1 VAQDVSAKHPIKTRT
16 NFLNLITNVNL
27 SLIMWKV
34 ISYFLI
40 AFLTF
45 SCALQTTSTVNTAY
59 LSQTEI
65 EENLTKELKLDLKI
79 KNVGYKIQKTFVEK
93 CPSKKLDLGLMT
105 ISQSDIRNEIGT
117 TLNNI
122 TSFGRLADKN
132 INAYKKIVNLNDDTK
147 VTGVIKNSPAE
158 KVGIIFGDEILEIN
172 SNKIS
177 SRSDLENIYEG
188 IDVKI
193 KTRRNEKIIELNI
206 KNNLI
211 CNIEFE
217 AFQTNTPNLTFFRT
231 GNTIFVSENLMNYLK
246 TDDELVMVLT
256 NEFSHYLND
265 NSTLVAGANRLN
277 QTLQITQILTP
288 WNLSLAGASDF
299 SNDVIKKLG
308 IRYSAEEESYAD
320 YMSINLTNLLGYSS
334 DKAKVFWERLV
345 KDKPSDSTIPEFRP
359 VDSKKIR
366 VITYSNDEKLN
377 RFPTKEDYQNFIKK
391 FKI

>member
-1 VAQDVSAKHPIKTRT
+1 MKR
-16 NFLNLITNVNL
+16 
-27 SLIMWKV
+27 V
-34 ISYFLI
+34 ILYFLYL
-40 AFLTF
+40 FFVF
-45 SCALQTTSTVNTAY
+45 SCAPQTTNTVNVSY

-65 EENLTKELKLDLKI
+65 EENIRKELNLDLKI
-79 KNVGYKIQKTFVEK
+79 KNIGYKIQKTFVEK
-93 CPSKKLDLGLMT
+93 CSSKKLDLGLMT
-105 ISQSDIRNEIGT
+105 ISQQDIRGEIGA
-117 TLNNI
+117 TLGNI
-122 TSFGRLADKN
+122 TSFGRLSEKN
-132 INAYKKIVNLNDDTK
+132 INAYKKIVNLNDNTK
-147 VTGVIKNSPAE
+147 VTGVIKNSTAE
-158 KVGIIFGDEILEIN
+158 KAGIVFGDEILEIN
-172 SNKIS
+172 GFKIS

-188 IDVKI
+188 SDVKI

-217 AFQTNTPNLTFFRT
+217 AFQTNTPNLTFFRS
-231 GNTIFVSENLMNYLK
+231 GNTIFVSENLMSYLK

-265 NSTLVAGANRLN
+265 SSTLVAGANRLN
-277 QTLQITQILTP
+277 QSLQVTQILTP
-288 WNLSLAGASDF
+288 WNMSLAGASDF
-299 SNDVIKKLG
+299 SNEVIKKLG

>member
-1 VAQDVSAKHPIKTRT
+1 MK
-16 NFLNLITNVNL
+16 
-27 SLIMWKV
+27 KV
-34 ISYFLI
+34 IIYFLYI
-40 AFLTF
+40 FSVF
-45 SCALQTTSTVNTAY
+45 SCAPQTTSTVNISY

-65 EENLTKELKLDLKI
+65 EENIRKELNLDLKI

-105 ISQSDIRNEIGT
+105 ISQQDIRGEIGT
-117 TLNNI
+117 TLGNI
-122 TSFGRLADKN
+122 TSFGRLTEKN
-132 INAYKKIVNLNDDTK
+132 VNAYKKIVNLNDNTK
-147 VTGVIKNSPAE
+147 VIGVIKNSSAE
-158 KVGIIFGDEILEIN
+158 KAGIIFGDEILEIN

-177 SRSDLENIYEG
+177 GRADLENIYNSG
-188 IDVKI
+188 DVKVKI
-193 KTRRNEKIIELNI
+193 KRNESVKEISVA
-206 KNNLI
+206 NNLI
-211 CNIEFE
+211 CNVEFE
-217 AFQTNTPNLTFFRT
+217 AFQTNTPNLTFFRS
-231 GNTIFVSENLMNYLK
+231 GNTIFISENLMNYLK
-246 TDDELVMVLT
+246 TEDELVMVLT

-265 NSTLVAGANRLN
+265 SSTLVSGANRLN

-320 YMSINLTNLLGYSS
+320 YMSVNLTNLLGYSS
-334 DKAKVFWERLV
+334 DKAKIFWERLV
-345 KDKPSDSTIPEFRP
+345 KDKPADSTIPEFRP

-377 RFPTKEDYQNFIKK
+377 KFPTKEDYQNFIKK

>member
-1 VAQDVSAKHPIKTRT
+1 MKRVI
-16 NFLNLITNVNL
+16 LY
-27 SLIMWKV
+27 SLYIFFV
-34 ISYFLI
+34 
-40 AFLTF
+40 F
-45 SCALQTTSTVNTAY
+45 SCAPQTTSTVNVSY

-65 EENLTKELKLDLKI
+65 EENIRKELNLDLKI
-79 KNVGYKIQKTFVEK
+79 KNIGYKIQKTFVEK

-105 ISQSDIRNEIGT
+105 ISQQDIRGEIGA
-117 TLNNI
+117 TLGNI
-122 TSFGRLADKN
+122 TSFGGLLEKN
-132 INAYKKIVNLNDDTK
+132 INAYKKIVNLNDNTK
-147 VTGVIKNSPAE
+147 VIGVIKNSSAE
-158 KVGIIFGDEILEIN
+158 KAGIVFGDEILEIN
-172 SNKIS
+172 STKIS
-177 SRSDLENIYEG
+177 SRSNFEDIYDGNDL
-188 IDVKI
+188 KI

-217 AFQTNTPNLTFFRT
+217 AFQTNTPNLTFFRS

-265 NSTLVAGANRLN
+265 SSTLVAGTNRLN

-320 YMSINLTNLLGYSS
+320 YMSINLTNLLGYNS
-334 DKAKVFWERLV
+334 DKAKIFWERLV
-345 KDKPSDSTIPEFRP
+345 KDKPTDSTIPEFRP

-377 RFPTKEDYQNFIKK
+377 RFPTKEDYENFMKK

>member
-1 VAQDVSAKHPIKTRT
+1 MK
-16 NFLNLITNVNL
+16 
-27 SLIMWKV
+27 KV
-34 ISYFLI
+34 ILYFLYI
-40 AFLTF
+40 FF
-45 SCALQTTSTVNTAY
+45 IFNCAPQTTSTVNISY

-65 EENLTKELKLDLKI
+65 EENIRKELNLDLKI
-79 KNVGYKIQKTFVEK
+79 KNIGYKIQKTFVDK
-93 CPSKKLDLGLMT
+93 CSSTKLDLGLMT
-105 ISQSDIRNEIGT
+105 ISEADIRSEVGS
-117 TLNNI
+117 TLGNI
-122 TSFGRLADKN
+122 TSFGKLVDKN
-132 INAYKKIVNLNDDTK
+132 LNAYKKIVNLNENKK
-147 VTGVIKNSPAE
+147 VIGVIKNSPAE
-158 KVGIIFGDEILEIN
+158 KAGIIFGDEILEIN
-172 SNKIS
+172 GNKIS
-177 SRSDLENIYEG
+177 SRFDLENISNTSN
-188 IDVKI
+188 IKI
-193 KTRRNEKIIELNI
+193 TIKRNEKVTEINI

-217 AFQTNTPNLTFFRT
+217 AFQTNTPNLTFFRS
-231 GNTIFVSENLMNYLK
+231 GNTIFVSENLMSYLK

-256 NEFSHYLND
+256 HEFSHYLND
-265 NSTLVAGANRLN
+265 SNTLVAGANRLN
-277 QTLQITQILTP
+277 QSLQVTQILTP
-288 WNLSLAGASDF
+288 WNMSLAGASDF
-299 SNDVIKKLG
+299 SNELIKKLG

>member
-1 VAQDVSAKHPIKTRT
+1 M
-16 NFLNLITNVNL
+16 N
-27 SLIMWKV
+27 
-34 ISYFLI
+34 IS
-40 AFLTF
+40 
-45 SCALQTTSTVNTAY
+45 Y

-65 EENLTKELKLDLKI
+65 EENIRKELNLDLKI
-79 KNVGYKIQKTFVEK
+79 KNVGYKIQKTFVDK

-105 ISQSDIRNEIGT
+105 ISPADIRGEIGT
-117 TLNNI
+117 TLGNI
-122 TSFGRLADKN
+122 ASFGGLLDKN
-132 INAYKKIVNLNDDTK
+132 INAYKKIVNLNDNTK
-147 VTGVIKNSPAE
+147 VIGVIKNSSAE
-158 KVGIIFGDEILEIN
+158 KAGIIFGDEILEIN
-172 SNKIS
+172 GFKIS
-177 SRSDLENIYEG
+177 SRSDLENIFDG
-188 IDVKI
+188 SDVKMKI
-193 KTRRNEKIIELNI
+193 KRNEKIIELNI

-217 AFQTNTPNLTFFRT
+217 AFQTNTPNITFFRS
-231 GNTIFVSENLMNYLK
+231 GNTIFISENLMKYLK
-246 TDDELVMVLT
+246 TEDELVMVLT

-265 NSTLVAGANRLN
+265 TKTLVSTANRIN

-334 DKAKVFWERLV
+334 DKAKMFWERLV
-345 KDKPSDSTIPEFRP
+345 KEKPADNTIPEFRP

-377 RFPTKEDYQNFIKK
+377 RFPTKEDYDNFVKK

>member
-1 VAQDVSAKHPIKTRT
+1 MSNA
-16 NFLNLITNVNL
+16 
-27 SLIMWKV
+27 SLAAIMNRV
-34 ISYFLI
+34 ILYFLYI
-40 AFLTF
+40 FFIF
-45 SCALQTTSTVNTAY
+45 SCAPQTTSTINVSY

-65 EENLTKELKLDLKI
+65 EENIRKELNLDLKI
-79 KNVGYKIQKTFVEK
+79 KNVGYKIQKTFVDK
-93 CPSKKLDLGLMT
+93 CRSKKLDLGLMT
-105 ISQSDIRNEIGT
+105 ISQADIISEIGT
-117 TLNNI
+117 SFGNI
-122 TSFGRLADKN
+122 TSFGRLAEKN
-132 INAYKKIVNLNDDTK
+132 VNAYKKIVNLNNNT
-147 VTGVIKNSPAE
+147 VVIGVIKNSPAE
-158 KVGIIFGDEILEIN
+158 RAGIILGDEILEIN

-177 SRSDLENIYEG
+177 SRVDLENIYDG
-188 IDVKI
+188 NDIKI
-193 KTRRNEKIIELNI
+193 KTKRNEKVLELNI

-211 CNIEFE
+211 CNVEFE
-217 AFQTNTPNLTFFRT
+217 SFQTKVPNLTFFRS
-231 GNTIFVSENLMNYLK
+231 GNTVFVSENLINYLK
-246 TDDELVMVLT
+246 TEDELVMVLT

-265 NSTLVAGANRLN
+265 NSTLVADANKLN
-277 QTLQITQILTP
+277 QTLQITQILIP

-345 KDKPSDSTIPEFRP
+345 KDKPEDSTIPEFRP

-377 RFPTKEDYQNFIKK
+377 RFPTKEDYENFKKK

>member
-1 VAQDVSAKHPIKTRT
+1 MQ
-16 NFLNLITNVNL
+16 
-27 SLIMWKV
+27 KV
-34 ISYFLI
+34 ISYFVLV
-40 AFLTF
+40 FLTI
-45 SCALQTTSTVNTAY
+45 SCASQTTSTVNTAY

-79 KNVGYKIQKTFVEK
+79 KNVGYKIQKTFVDK

-122 TSFGRLADKN
+122 TSFGRLVDKN
-132 INAYKKIVNLNDDTK
+132 INAYKKIVDLNDNTK
-147 VTGVIKNSPAE
+147 VTGVVKNSPAE
-158 KVGIIFGDEILEIN
+158 KAGIIFGDEILEIN
-172 SNKIS
+172 GTKIS
-177 SRSDLENIYEG
+177 TRSDLENIYDG
-188 IDVKI
+188 NDVKI
-193 KTRRNEKIIELNI
+193 KTKRNEKVIELNI

-217 AFQTNTPNLTFFRT
+217 AFQTTTPNLTFFRA

-246 TDDELVMVLT
+246 TEDELVMVLT

-320 YMSINLTNLLGYSS
+320 YMSINLTNLLGYNS
-334 DKAKVFWERLV
+334 DKAKIFWERLV
-345 KDKPSDSTIPEFRP
+345 KDKPTDSTIPEFRP

-377 RFPTKEDYQNFIKK
+377 RFPTKEDYTNFMKK

>member
-1 VAQDVSAKHPIKTRT
+1 MR
-16 NFLNLITNVNL
+16 
-27 SLIMWKV
+27 KV
-34 ISYFLI
+34 ILYFLYI
-40 AFLTF
+40 FF
-45 SCALQTTSTVNTAY
+45 IFNCAPQTTSTINISY

-65 EENLTKELKLDLKI
+65 EENIRKELNLDLKI
-79 KNVGYKIQKTFVEK
+79 KNVGYKIQKTFVDK

-105 ISQSDIRNEIGT
+105 ISQQDIRGEIGA
-117 TLNNI
+117 TLGNI
-122 TSFGRLADKN
+122 TSFGRLSEKN
-132 INAYKKIVNLNDDTK
+132 INAYKKIVNLNDNTK
-147 VTGVIKNSPAE
+147 VIGVIKNSAAE
-158 KVGIIFGDEILEIN
+158 KAGIIFGDEILEIN
-172 SNKIS
+172 GTKILG
-177 SRSDLENIYEG
+177 RTDLENIYEES
-188 IDVKI
+188 DVKI
-193 KTRRNEKIIELNI
+193 KTRRNEKIVELNI

-217 AFQTNTPNLTFFRT
+217 AFQTNTPNLTFFRS
-231 GNTIFVSENLMNYLK
+231 GNTIFVSENLMSYLK

-265 NSTLVAGANRLN
+265 SSTLVAGANRLN
-277 QTLQITQILTP
+277 QSLQVTQILTP
-288 WNLSLAGASDF
+288 WNMSLAGASDF
-299 SNDVIKKLG
+299 SNEVIKKLG

-345 KDKPSDSTIPEFRP
+345 KEKPLDSTIPEFRP

>member
-1 VAQDVSAKHPIKTRT
+1 
-16 NFLNLITNVNL
+16 
-27 SLIMWKV
+27 MWKV

-188 IDVKI
+188 SDVKI

-320 YMSINLTNLLGYSS
+320 YMSINLTNLLGYNS
-334 DKAKVFWERLV
+334 DKAKIFWERLV
-345 KDKPSDSTIPEFRP
+345 KDKPTDSTIPEFRP

-377 RFPTKEDYQNFIKK
+377 RFPTKEDYENFMKK